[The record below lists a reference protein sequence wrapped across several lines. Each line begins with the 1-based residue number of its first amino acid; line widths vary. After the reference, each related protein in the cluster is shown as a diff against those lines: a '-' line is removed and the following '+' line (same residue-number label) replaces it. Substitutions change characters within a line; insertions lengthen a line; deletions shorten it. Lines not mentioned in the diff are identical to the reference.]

1 MTVTGLCEPG
11 VDAIAMTQSGSMVQ
25 LSKRQHQ
32 AVTSRSDVA
41 ISAGA
46 GTGKTQTMAARYLAH
61 VEAGI
66 RPLSIV
72 AVTFTIRAAAELRHR
87 ILSQM
92 RERYLANDSRVLE
105 VEVAPI
111 GTIHSLCQRICGE
124 FPDES
129 GIDFDFQVVDETSYQ
144 KLLTLEMPHLL
155 ERIPPHSYELL
166 DYSTLKSFIT
176 DCLKDVER
184 FRTAARVDIS
194 KIKESIRAAQRDAV
208 DRGPWAAIEHELSQY
223 QALRTSDRIEL
234 ARLDALSGLRS
245 LRQGDSRGWETLSQL
260 NLRGGSANNWTA
272 GEFDLVKEG
281 LRGLRERIKELPEY
295 VRIGWNDTDT
305 EHQAAILA
313 LTEAVEIIVN
323 QLVDLKAR
331 RHILDFNDLETH
343 ALKALANETVRAE
356 LADRWQAILV
366 DEVQDIS
373 PIQYQ
378 ILTSLG
384 RDATLSAVGD
394 AKQSLY
400 RFRGAD
406 PELFSQ
412 QIAASQEHVTLDEN
426 YRTVP
431 ALVDSINAVF
441 TELIPDYEPLN
452 PVRTT
457 KYARDP
463 VEVIVVDETSDA
475 TMPRRRKVLAEQ
487 IGYRI
492 LDLLEEPFEVIDP
505 ETGML
510 RQAQPR
516 DIAIISAS
524 WGMLDQVAE
533 ELQRLQLPANIVGG
547 GPLLTT
553 QEALDALT
561 LLSFC
566 ANPHEDLACLA
577 LARSP
582 MVGLSDA
589 ELAILGEEKP
599 RSTSWFSFLVN
610 HLGEDPRLLP
620 ISRLPF
626 SPTFLPP
633 SDQLAVAAD
642 LLLYPEIIARL
653 NHPERRRADWTA
665 LLDLVDQRANEGLDT
680 HDIVAYLR
688 FAIDHEARIPRPPV
702 DTDDS
707 VSLVT
712 IHASKGLE
720 WPITIVTDLDRNPRR
735 TPPLAVD
742 PHFGIAYK
750 LKDERSGHLS
760 WIIEQQKEEELA
772 EERRRWYVATTRARD
787 HLILALAST
796 DRVDQLLEQFAQQ
809 TEIVQVRIDATP
821 AIPRVVPGADPP
833 RYRMPE
839 VDLATPSAAIK
850 HELASRTLNDF
861 RLCPLLLATPE
872 APRGVTSRLRALFLE
887 LAVEGRSISLG
898 DLDWL
903 PASQAE
909 SLIARAGEY
918 QSMLSAHLVTAP
930 ELATGRATMAQW
942 SIDWGPF
949 LFDGTS
955 VIDLTMTD
963 GDVVGLSLAHADHPG
978 IRAGV
983 LYLAQSRIHW
993 LSSTE
998 LATIHRELPPLMREL
1013 AAPPW
1018 GPRDDRASTCRY
1030 CRQTHSCHWVQSE
1043 DHKL

>member
-1 MTVTGLCEPG
+1 
-11 VDAIAMTQSGSMVQ
+11 VQ

-32 AVTSRSDVA
+32 AVSSRSDVA

-124 FPDES
+124 FPGES
-129 GIDFDFQVVDETSYQ
+129 GLDFDFQVVDETSYQ

-155 ERIPPHSYELL
+155 ERIPPQTYELL
-166 DYSTLKSFIT
+166 DYSTLKSFVT
-176 DCLKDVER
+176 ACLKDLER
-184 FRTAARVDIS
+184 FRSAASVDIS
-194 KIKESIRAAQRDAV
+194 MVKELIRAAQRDAV
-208 DRGPWAAIEHELSQY
+208 DRGPWEAIEDELSHY
-223 QALRTSDRIEL
+223 QALRASDRIEL
-234 ARLDALSGLRS
+234 ARLEAISGLRS
-245 LRQGDSRGWETLSQL
+245 LRQGDDQGWEILSHL
-260 NLRGGSANNWTA
+260 NLRGGSAKNWLA
-272 GEFDLVKEG
+272 GEFDLIKES
-281 LRGLRERIKELPEY
+281 LRGLREQIKDLPDY
-295 VRIGWNDTDT
+295 VRIGWSDTDA
-305 EHQAAILA
+305 EHQAAIAA
-313 LTEAVEIIVN
+313 LGEAVEIVAS

-331 RHILDFNDLETH
+331 RHIVDFNDLETH
-343 ALKALANETVRAE
+343 ALKALGNEMVRAE
-356 LADRWQAILV
+356 LADRWRAILV

-431 ALVDSINAVF
+431 ALVDSINAAF
-441 TELIPDYEPLN
+441 AELIPDYESLH

-457 KYARDP
+457 RYARDP
-463 VEVIVVDETSDA
+463 VEVMVVDESSDA
-475 TMPRRRKVLAEQ
+475 TMPRRRRVLAEQ

-492 LDLLEEPFEVIDP
+492 LDLLEEPFELADP

-524 WGMLDQVAE
+524 WGMLDHVAE

-547 GPLLTT
+547 GPLLAT
-553 QEALDALT
+553 QEALDVLT

-566 ANPHEDLACLA
+566 ANPHEDLGCLA
-577 LARSP
+577 LVRSP

-599 RSTSWFSFLVN
+599 RSASWFSFLMN
-610 HLGEDPRLLP
+610 HLSEDPRLAP
-620 ISRLPF
+620 IARLPF
-626 SPTFLPP
+626 SPTFLSP

-688 FAIDHEARIPRPPV
+688 FAIDHGARIPRPPV
-702 DTDDS
+702 DAEDS

-735 TPPLAVD
+735 TPPLAID
-742 PHFGIAYK
+742 PHFGVAYR
-750 LKDERSGHLS
+750 LQDERSGHLS
-760 WIIEQQKEEELA
+760 WIIEQQKQEELA

-787 HLILALAST
+787 HLIIALAST

-821 AIPRVVPGADPP
+821 AIPRVASGSDPL
-833 RYRMPE
+833 RYRLPE
-839 VDLATPSAAIK
+839 VDLAGPSALVK
-850 HELASRTLNDF
+850 HRLTSRALNDF
-861 RLCPLLLATPE
+861 RLCPLLLATTE
-872 APRGVTSRLRALFLE
+872 APRAVTSRLRTLFLE
-887 LAVEGRSISLG
+887 LAVEGRPVNLG

-903 PASQAE
+903 PPSQAQ
-909 SLIARAGEY
+909 SLITSVGEY
-918 QSMLSAHLVTAP
+918 QSMLSSHLVTAP
-930 ELATGRATMAQW
+930 ELTTGRSTMAQW
-942 SIDWGPF
+942 SVDWGAF
-949 LFDGTS
+949 LFDGAS
-955 VIDLTMTD
+955 MIDLTMTD
-963 GDVVGLSLAHADHPG
+963 GDVVGLSLAHAEYPG
-978 IRAGV
+978 TRAGIF
-983 LYLAQSRIHW
+983 YLTQSRIHW

-998 LATIHRELPPLMREL
+998 LTAIHRGLPPMMREL
-1013 AAPPW
+1013 AEPPW
-1018 GPRDDRASTCRY
+1018 GPRNDRASICRY
-1030 CRQTHSCHWVQSE
+1030 CRQATSCHWVQSE